1 MKLMEKILWATDFH
15 QAAVDAK
22 QTAVMLAKKFQ
33 SEITLIHVIPE
44 LEDISL
50 PRETVIENIKKML
63 ANIRDRISGEG
74 ITTPEPI
81 LLIGS
86 PFDQITRYADEHN
99 VNIIIM
105 GAGEKS
111 STQKFQLGITAGQI
125 IRNSRKP
132 VWIVKKGAA
141 PQLKKILCPVDF
153 SDSSERALKNAVHL
167 ARQFEAQLTV
177 LHVIK
182 PPSGIYLKMTA
193 VVKEERKKAKEVHV
207 SEFENFL
214 KRFDFHRVKWEKA
227 VEEGNP
233 AEEILAF
240 VSRFQPDLM
249 VMGTVGRTGLDR
261 ILIGSVA
268 EKVSRELPCSTIL
281 VKSEAPLRLKLEEQM
296 AAIGS
301 FFKQGHEL
309 LEAGFAP
316 EAASKFEYCIAN
328 DVMFAPAWEG
338 LAAAYA
344 RLGREKESQKSLEKA
359 NEIRKNLWEKQV
371 ELEIRKQ
378 RKKR

>member
-1 MKLMEKILWATDFH
+1 MQLMEKILWATDFH
-15 QAAVDAK
+15 QAAVDAM
-22 QTAVMLAKKFQ
+22 QTAVMLAKKFH
-33 SEITLIHVIPE
+33 SGIILIHVIPE

-50 PRETVIENIKKML
+50 PKDTVIENIKKML
-63 ANIRDRISGEG
+63 ANIRDRISSEG
-74 ITTPEPI
+74 INTPEPI

-86 PFDQITRYADEHN
+86 PFDQITRYADELN
-99 VNIIIM
+99 VNIIIL
-105 GAGEKS
+105 GAGEKLG
-111 STQKFQLGITAGQI
+111 TQKFQLGITAGRI
-125 IRNSRKP
+125 IRDSRKP

-141 PQLKKILCPVDF
+141 PQLKEILCPVDF
-153 SDSSERALKNAVHL
+153 SDSSERALKNAIHL

-193 VVKEERKKAKEVHV
+193 VVKEERKRAREFHV

-214 KRFDFHRVKWEKA
+214 KRFDFHKVKWEKA
-227 VEEGNP
+227 VQEGNP
-233 AEEILAF
+233 AEEILSF

-249 VMGTVGRTGLDR
+249 AMGTVGRTGLDR

-268 EKVSRELPCSTIL
+268 EKVSRELPCSTVL

-296 AAIGS
+296 ATIES
-301 FFKQGHEL
+301 FYKQGHEL
-309 LEAGFAP
+309 LEAGFAS
-316 EAASKFEYCIAN
+316 EAAAKFEYCIDN

-338 LAAAYA
+338 LAAAYQ

-359 NEIRKNLWEKQV
+359 NTIRKKLWEKQV
-371 ELEIRKQ
+371 ELEILKQ
-378 RKKR
+378 MKKS